1 MQTPPVPPPPSATPP
16 TPPAQTG
23 AGGSGFGWARTL
35 RFRGAQDGYAGGR
48 FADTSNALHPNG
60 ADIIPIF
67 ATYRSPPRTTTGLVG
82 IDYSICPWPGYPDRV
97 DLVTGDDQA
106 REGGLTVFHSMNGDN
121 SIFRDRGSNT
131 PQPWDFAWRTN
142 VVALSEQVSAT
153 YAATDGMSPS
163 KRDNRDLTR
172 LLCFPSGEMPDN
184 ADLLKAP
191 HLARSIAGDSTD
203 SFIDEVA
210 VKARGVSYPL
220 TLVNEDLNAEDET
233 ILAVAPEGTAG
244 GNEGPAG
251 PGLLRIGEELVVYV
265 TATPKGRQVE
275 FGGCVRG
282 VLRTEARDYARG
294 APIEALPGVT
304 VGVLT
309 EGVRDSSPNMLGVGF
324 GRFPR
329 IGCVRL
335 EDKDADQAELRI
347 YTLRDPAALRM
358 PIHPRGGGLFVARY
372 GTVARSWDAGTP
384 VFWQPIRGWD
394 RFAEF
399 STDPEI
405 SFWSF
410 NTQLRGAYFK
420 RLYWQELL
428 VPNVYFRILMRL
440 NEDAPWDAL
449 NSRTIIMSQLGGR
462 DIAPKSYDGNPFKYL
477 RRFEFHRGDNIVGL
491 QAERVEMR
499 VFVIYRNGAYRWEDP
514 SVRGWKTTPLLQQ
527 MALEYVQ
534 PNRIWR
540 HVDLK

>member
-1 MQTPPVPPPPSATPP
+1 
-16 TPPAQTG
+16 
-23 AGGSGFGWARTL
+23 
-35 RFRGAQDGYAGGR
+35 GGR
-48 FADTSNALHPNG
+48 L
-60 ADIIPIF
+60 
-67 ATYRSPPRTTTGLVG
+67 G
-82 IDYSICPWPGYPDRV
+82 IDYAIWPRPGYPDTV
-97 DLVTGDDQA
+97 DLVSGNDQA
-106 REGGLTVFHSMNGDN
+106 REGGLTVFHAMNGSHGN
-121 SIFRDRGSNT
+121 FRDPARSA
-131 PQPWDFAWRTN
+131 PRPWDFAWSVD
-142 VVALSEQVSAT
+142 VVALSEQVGAT
-153 YAATDGMSPS
+153 YPATPGMNPS

-172 LLCFPSGEMPDN
+172 LLCFPTGEMPDN
-184 ADLLKAP
+184 AELLTAP
-191 HLARSIAGDSTD
+191 QIARSINGDATD
-203 SFIDEVA
+203 CFIDEIGIR
-210 VKARGVSYPL
+210 ARGVSYPL
-220 TLVNEDLNAEDET
+220 ALVNEELNAEDQT
-233 ILAVAPEGTAG
+233 IVAVTPGGTVG

-265 TATPKGRQVE
+265 TATQQGRRVE

-282 VLRTEARDYARG
+282 VLRTEARSYTRG

-309 EGVRDSSPNMLGVGF
+309 EGAQESSPNMVGVGF
-324 GRFPR
+324 DRFPR

-335 EDKDADQAELRI
+335 EDPDADQAELRI
-347 YTLRDPAALRM
+347 YTLRDAAALRM

-420 RLYWQELL
+420 RLYWQEVLA
-428 VPNVYFRILMRL
+428 PGVYFRILMRL

-449 NSRTIIMSQLGGR
+449 SSRTIIMSQFGGR
-462 DIAPKSYDGNPFKYL
+462 DITPRSYDGNPYKYL
-477 RRFEFHRGDNIVGL
+477 RRFEFHKGDNFVGL
-491 QAERVEMR
+491 QADRVEMR
-499 VFVIYRNGAYRWEDP
+499 VFVIYRNGAYRWADP
-514 SVRGWKTTPLLQQ
+514 SARGWKTTPLLQQ

-540 HVDLK
+540 HVDTR